1 MAEKQATTPPE
12 PQVTK
17 APEPQVNLGIHDV
30 TRIPV
35 YPDTPPKES
44 PLPEARAEI
53 GQTAFE
59 RNLPHNRKPP
69 AKPHRYRVTCEG
81 KTGVYTATSESDAW
95 ALHCDASKSWPSRK
109 IVRPVIEDLG
119 VEGDA

>member
-12 PQVTK
+12 P
-17 APEPQVNLGIHDV
+17 APVVNLGIHDV

-59 RNLPHNRKPP
+59 RNQPRNHKPAP
-69 AKPHRYRVTCEG
+69 PKRRFLVELNG
-81 KTGVYTATSESDAW
+81 KAAEFVAFDANEAW
-95 ALHCDASKSWPSRK
+95 AMFCDANKEWPSRRQ
-109 IVRPVIEDLG
+109 VRPTIVDKG
-119 VEGDA
+119 VAA